1 MEYNFIQAYVRRM
14 RKFNSLVIAGLLGCL
29 VLLVILFW
37 PVLN

>member
-1 MEYNFIQAYVRRM
+1 MEYNFIQAYDRRM
-14 RKFNSLVIAGLLGCL
+14 RKFNSLVIAALLACL